1 MSPLVAE
8 LYHYILERRLG
19 AYLQQ
24 TDYHM
29 LSRQARHQQEL
40 LTQVLPPAVL
50 PVLESYL
57 EVADKSVLA
66 ELEAMFQAGL
76 AAGLELSRL

>member
-8 LYHYILERRLG
+8 LCHYILERRLD

-29 LSRQARHQQEL
+29 RSRQARRQQEL
-40 LTQVLPPAVL
+40 LAQALPPAAL
-50 PVLESYL
+50 PAFEAYL
-57 EVADKSVLA
+57 EAADKSVLS

>member
-8 LYHYILERRLG
+8 LYHYILERRME

-24 TDYHM
+24 TDYHI
-29 LSRQARHQQEL
+29 LSRQARRQQEL
-40 LTQVLPPAVL
+40 LAQALPPATL

-57 EVADKSVLA
+57 EAADKSVLA
-66 ELEAMFQAGL
+66 ELEAMFQAGFAL
-76 AAGLELSRL
+76 AGALR